1 MLQIRLAFIVI
12 ALVSSG
18 ISQGR
23 MNGIG
28 IGHFNK
34 YQGIKNAVGGAV
46 ELAPSF
52 QKNVSLTNP
61 STWHNLKFAYLSI
74 SYSGNENII
83 KTPSTVNGYSSLSNA
98 LWVVPIKSNSSIG
111 LSLSPYSDQRS
122 TIVDRDTSYF
132 QAFDSTFGYTRSF
145 ERSGG
150 ILSFKISSSL
160 KISDKVALGVN
171 HSILFGSSRQNESI
185 TFGGSSII
193 QSSRAKYN
201 GIVNDFFINILLM
214 DDLES
219 YFKYTF
225 SLKPLESAIEKK
237 YLFDDANGNGYHDY
251 STTGFDFPFPD
262 SVSASPEERVEDI
275 HNPNGFKL
283 GLNKSFGEK
292 IALAFEMGTL
302 NDIAKG
308 QDSFL
313 LTPIPNWIEKT
324 NSLKASFSY
333 FPENYSMRI
342 FDKFSFK
349 SGLIHH
355 IHKMKYDNDD
365 YFDEIAELGF
375 SFGIGFKFKPV
386 GNQINLNYYF
396 GNREYSNI
404 AEKEFIQQIQ
414 VGISLADIWF
424 VKRRQK

>member
-1 MLQIRLAFIVI
+1 MLQIRMVFVLGF
-12 ALVSSG
+12 LLSLG

-28 IGHFNK
+28 VGHFNE
-34 YQGIKNAVGGAV
+34 YQGIKNAVSGAV

-52 QKNVSLTNP
+52 KKNVSLTNP

-74 SYSGNENII
+74 SYSGNENVIR
-83 KTPSTVNGYSSLSNA
+83 TPSTVNGYSSLSNA

-111 LSLSPYSDQRS
+111 LSLSPYSDQRL
-122 TIVDRDTSYF
+122 TIVGDTSYF

-160 KISDKVALGVN
+160 KVSDRASLGIN

-201 GIVNDFFINILLM
+201 GIVNDFFISVILM
-214 DDLES
+214 NDLTS

-225 SLKPLESAIEKK
+225 SLKPLESAIEQKH
-237 YLFDDANGNGYHDY
+237 LFDDTNGNGYHDF

-262 SVSASPEERVEDI
+262 SVSASLEEREKDI

-292 IALAFEMGTL
+292 IALAFEIGTL
-302 NDIAKG
+302 NDIAEN
-308 QDSFL
+308 QDKFL
-313 LTPIPNWIEKT
+313 STLSTPIYNWIEKT
-324 NSLKASFSY
+324 NSLVASFSY
-333 FPENYSMRI
+333 FPENYSLRF

-349 SGLIHH
+349 SGLIHRMH
-355 IHKMKYDNDD
+355 IMKYDEMDI
-365 YFDEIAELGF
+365 EELGF
-375 SFGIGFKFKPV
+375 SFGVGFKFKPV

-396 GNREYSNI
+396 GNRKFSNI
-404 AEKEFIQQIQ
+404 SEKEFIQQIQ
-414 VGISLADIWF
+414 MGISLGDIWF

>member
-1 MLQIRLAFIVI
+1 MLPIKLVFII
-12 ALVSSG
+12 ATLVSLG
-18 ISQGR
+18 ISQGK

-28 IGHFNK
+28 VGHFYK
-34 YQGIKNAVGGAV
+34 YQGIQNALSGAV

-74 SYSGNENII
+74 SYSGNENVIR
-83 KTPSTVNGYSSLSNA
+83 TPSTVNGYSSLSNA
-98 LWVVPIKSNSSIG
+98 LWVVPVKSYSSIG

-122 TIVDRDTSYF
+122 TIVDKDTSYF
-132 QAFDSTFGYTRSF
+132 QAFDSTLGYTRSF

-160 KISDKVALGVN
+160 KVNDRASLGIN

-185 TFGGSSII
+185 TIGGSSII
-193 QSSRAKYN
+193 QSSRVKYY
-201 GIVNDFFINILLM
+201 GIVNDFFINVSLI
-214 DDLES
+214 DDLS
-219 YFKYTF
+219 SSFKYTF
-225 SLKPLESAIEKK
+225 SLKPLESAIEQK

-262 SVSASPEERVEDI
+262 SVSASPEKRVKDI

-283 GLNKSFGEK
+283 SFNKSFGEK
-292 IALAFEMGTL
+292 IALAFEIGTL
-302 NDIAKG
+302 NDFAENK
-308 QDSFL
+308 DSFL
-313 LTPIPNWIEKT
+313 STPIPNWIEKT
-324 NSLKASFSY
+324 NSFNASFLY

-355 IHKMKYDNDD
+355 IHTMKYDEMD
-365 YFDEIAELGF
+365 IKELGF
-375 SFGIGFKFKPV
+375 SLGVGFKFKPV
-386 GNQINLNYYF
+386 GNQINLNYYI
-396 GNREYSNI
+396 GNRKYSSI
-404 AEKEFIQQIQ
+404 SEKEFIQQIQ

>member
-1 MLQIRLAFIVI
+1 MLQIRLVFIIV
-12 ALVSSG
+12 ALISLG

-28 IGHFNK
+28 VGHFYK
-34 YQGIKNAVGGAV
+34 YQGIQNVLSGAV

-52 QKNVSLTNP
+52 QNNVSLTNP

-74 SYSGNENII
+74 SYSGNENVIR
-83 KTPSTVNGYSSLSNA
+83 TPSTVNGYSSLSNA
-98 LWVVPIKSNSSIG
+98 LWVVPVKSYSSIG

-122 TIVDRDTSYF
+122 TIVDKDTSYF
-132 QAFDSTFGYTRSF
+132 QAFDSTLGYTRSF

-160 KISDKVALGVN
+160 KVNDRASLGIN

-193 QSSRAKYN
+193 QSSRVKYY
-201 GIVNDFFINILLM
+201 GIVNDFFINVSLI
-214 DDLES
+214 DDLS
-219 YFKYTF
+219 SSFKYTF
-225 SLKPLESAIEKK
+225 SPKPLESAIEKK

-251 STTGFDFPFPD
+251 SATGFDFPFPD
-262 SVSASPEERVEDI
+262 SVSASPEKRVRDI

-283 GLNKSFGEK
+283 GINKSFGEK
-292 IALAFEMGTL
+292 IALAFEIGTL
-302 NDIAKG
+302 NDIAEN
-308 QDSFL
+308 QYSFL
-313 LTPIPNWIEKT
+313 PTPIPNWIEKT
-324 NSLKASFSY
+324 NSINASFSY
-333 FPENYSMRI
+333 FPKNYSMKI

-355 IHKMKYDNDD
+355 IHKMKYEEMDI
-365 YFDEIAELGF
+365 EELGF
-375 SFGIGFKFKPV
+375 SFGVGFKFKPV

-396 GNREYSNI
+396 GNRKFSNI
-404 AEKEFIQQIQ
+404 SDKELIQQIQ

>member
-1 MLQIRLAFIVI
+1 MLQIRLVFIIV
-12 ALVSSG
+12 ALISLG

-28 IGHFNK
+28 VGHFYK
-34 YQGIKNAVGGAV
+34 YQGIQNALSGAV

-52 QKNVSLTNP
+52 QNNVSLTNP

-74 SYSGNENII
+74 SYSGNENVIR
-83 KTPSTVNGYSSLSNA
+83 TPSTVNGYSSLSNA
-98 LWVVPIKSNSSIG
+98 LWVVPVKSYSSIG

-122 TIVDRDTSYF
+122 TIVDKDTSYF
-132 QAFDSTFGYTRSF
+132 QAFDSTLGYTRSF

-160 KISDKVALGVN
+160 KVNDRASLGIN

-193 QSSRAKYN
+193 QSSRVKYY
-201 GIVNDFFINILLM
+201 GIVNDFFINVSLI
-214 DDLES
+214 DDLS
-219 YFKYTF
+219 SSFKYTF
-225 SLKPLESAIEKK
+225 SPKPLESAIEKK

-251 STTGFDFPFPD
+251 SATGFDFPFPD
-262 SVSASPEERVEDI
+262 SVSASPEKRVRDI

-283 GLNKSFGEK
+283 GINKSFGEK
-292 IALAFEMGTL
+292 IALAFEIGTL
-302 NDIAKG
+302 NDIAG
-308 QDSFL
+308 NQYSFL
-313 LTPIPNWIEKT
+313 PTPIPNWIEKT
-324 NSLKASFSY
+324 NSINASFSY
-333 FPENYSMRI
+333 FPKNYSMKI

-355 IHKMKYDNDD
+355 IHKMKYEEMDI
-365 YFDEIAELGF
+365 EELGF
-375 SFGIGFKFKPV
+375 SFGVGFKFKPV

-396 GNREYSNI
+396 GNRKFSNI
-404 AEKEFIQQIQ
+404 SDKELIQQIQ